1 LNGEFTIEYVELP
14 NGRVPAREYVDSLDD
29 KAAARIDAFIDRLR
43 ISGNRMQGKFVKKL
57 TGDIFELRVKQ
68 FDRIFWVLFFYQP
81 GMLIVITSGFQ
92 KKTQDTPPGEIT
104 RAEQLKKLWMK
115 YRNRYT
121 GSQKEREAILK
132 GVGPMR
138 QTVKRDKHSEVVE
151 ERARKSA
158 TYRKTFGRTLHQIDL
173 ALLVREMREDAGLT
187 QAELAKKVGTTQSVI
202 ARLEDAEYTGHSL
215 TMLERIAA
223 VCGIALKLHA
233 EKKPNFD
240 REVALV

>member
-1 LNGEFTIEYVELP
+1 
-14 NGRVPAREYVDSLDD
+14 
-29 KAAARIDAFIDRLR
+29 
-43 ISGNRMQGKFVKKL
+43 M
-57 TGDIFELRVKQ
+57 
-68 FDRIFWVLFFYQP
+68 
-81 GMLIVITSGFQ
+81 
-92 KKTQDTPPGEIT
+92 
-104 RAEQLKKLWMK
+104 
-115 YRNRYT
+115 
-121 GSQKEREAILK
+121 
-132 GVGPMR
+132 
-138 QTVKRDKHSEVVE
+138 KRDKHSEIVE
-151 ERARKSA
+151 QRARKSA

-240 REVALV
+240 REVAWSSPRASHRTTARFPLQIAGVQLNVVGSTWGPKRSIFRSDSTRLAV